1 MNRISSVFQD
11 KQHKALIPYL
21 TSGYPD
27 IETSLKAILLLA
39 ENGADIIELGIPFS
53 DPMADGTTIQ
63 ESSHQALLQGINTK
77 SCLELAS
84 RVREKSDIPLVF
96 MTYYNPVYHYGLQKF
111 CRACTD
117 HGIDGLIIPD
127 LPPEEGEDMES
138 AAKIN
143 GLDLIYLLAPTSTE
157 ERIKMVSEKSKG
169 YIYIVTVTGVTGSRD
184 HIPDSLSAFIER
196 VNKFAEQP
204 LCAGFGISTPQQ
216 AAQISKMTDGVI
228 VGSRMIQSINEDPS
242 LESLKEFTVNIR
254 KALDETA

>member
-242 LESLKEFTVNIR
+242 LESLKDFTVNIR